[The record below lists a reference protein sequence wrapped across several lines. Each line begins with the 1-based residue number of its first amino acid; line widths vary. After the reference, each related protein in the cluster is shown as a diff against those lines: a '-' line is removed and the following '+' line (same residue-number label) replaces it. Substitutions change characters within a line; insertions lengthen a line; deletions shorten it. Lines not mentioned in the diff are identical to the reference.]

1 MLDVPAEVQVMLDLT
16 PEEMRELDAEF
27 AKLPPTEQAQL
38 EELSVEAGR
47 AIARMNARLDETLA
61 HLDRA
66 FHNLGQI
73 DSLTDAAARIFGS
86 REAALAWLTRPHRR
100 LGRRAP
106 IDALLDEGGLH
117 KVRRLLKAPVPRGP
131 S

>member
-1 MLDVPAEVQVMLDLT
+1 MLDLT
-16 PEEMRELDAEF
+16 PEEMKELDTEF
-27 AKLPPTEQAQL
+27 ARLSPMEQAQI
-38 EELSVEAGR
+38 EALSIEAGH
-47 AIARMNARLDETLA
+47 AVARMNARLDETLA

-66 FHNLGQI
+66 FHGLEQI
-73 DSLTDAAARIFGS
+73 DSLTDDAAKVLGS